1 MRKIRELLSVNDKG
15 MSIVMLVVITIL
27 LPNTILRGLGIPS
40 DTEAC
45 LYDVYIGIG
54 IYYVSRLLTI
64 CSLFY
69 ILYVFLFSLQFL
81 SLPYYKLLFSVQLKY
96 KLKIS
101 KS

>member
-54 IYYVSRLLTI
+54 IQYVHCFIYCMYRDI
-64 CSLFY
+64 IF
-69 ILYVFLFSLQFL
+69 Q
-81 SLPYYKLLFSVQLKY
+81 
-96 KLKIS
+96 
-101 KS
+101 

>member
-45 LYDVYIGIG
+45 LY
-54 IYYVSRLLTI
+54 
-64 CSLFY
+64 
-69 ILYVFLFSLQFL
+69 L
-81 SLPYYKLLFSVQLKY
+81 SL
-96 KLKIS
+96 IHI
-101 KS
+101 